1 MFNRFDQRV
10 HSAAQYLSGYA
21 QRITLHRVERNV
33 RRERERKRIH
43 DSIDDDWSVLV
54 RKGFSKSL
62 PNVAGLFD
70 ANAIPGVNPRA

>member
-1 MFNRFDQRV
+1 
-10 HSAAQYLSGYA
+10 
-21 QRITLHRVERNV
+21 VERNV